1 LTHSVPGNEKFLPE
15 NPEKVTKFLRAY
27 KKVTDFVLADPNQA
41 YADYVD
47 FKPIMGT
54 PLNRKIFERSFAY
67 FSKDMKNVKRDWV
80 RTFIPLRLG
89 SRKGLILTRTTF

>member
-1 LTHSVPGNEKFLPE
+1 
-15 NPEKVTKFLRAY
+15 
-27 KKVTDFVLADPNQA
+27 LADPNQA

-67 FSKDMKNVKRDWV
+67 FSKDMKNVKRD
-80 RTFIPLRLG
+80 
-89 SRKGLILTRTTF
+89 